1 MKKYFIGLGMIL
13 LVANGAMAQ
22 SKKGDFEVNASW
34 GYLSMPEIDGIAST
48 AFSYLATLGTYCSDN
63 KSFTGAIAVAGK
75 YYVTNR
81 INVGLALTYEQ
92 EKREPWSR
100 IGGTQTKLGD
110 IHVDSYCI
118 MPSASV
124 IYLNKKYIQLYGDV
138 AVGVGI
144 QNERFTAQK
153 GTSVKN
159 DSNTSTYFAFQ
170 LSPIG
175 VRVGGKLAGFAEY
188 GVGYKGCIL
197 AGISYRF

>member
-1 MKKYFIGLGMIL
+1 MIL

-48 AFSYLATLGTYCSDN
+48 AFSYLATLGTYCSDS

-100 IGGTQTKLGD
+100 IGGTESKLGD
-110 IHVDSYCI
+110 IRIGSYSI

-170 LSPIG
+170 FSPVG
-175 VRVGGKLAGFAEY
+175 VRVGGRLAGFAEY

>member
-1 MKKYFIGLGMIL
+1 MIL

-34 GYLSMPEIDGIAST
+34 GYLSMPEIESVAIT
-48 AFSYLATLGTYCSDN
+48 TLSYVGTLGTYDPNS
-63 KSFTGAIAVAGK
+63 KSFSGAMAVAGK

-100 IGGTQTKLGD
+100 IGGAESKLGD
-110 IHVDSYCI
+110 ICIGSYSI

-144 QNERFTAQK
+144 QNERFTPKK
-153 GTSVKN
+153 GTSAKS
-159 DSNTSTYFAFQ
+159 DSDTRTLFAFQ
-170 LSPIG
+170 FSPIG

-197 AGISYRF
+197 TGISYRF

>member
-92 EKREPWSR
+92 EKREMLEDAVRLREAGVIARKGLLWFAGTIAALTTIWMAMQKMYELAAAYLKSR
-100 IGGTQTKLGD
+100 
-110 IHVDSYCI
+110 
-118 MPSASV
+118 
-124 IYLNKKYIQLYGDV
+124 
-138 AVGVGI
+138 GV
-144 QNERFTAQK
+144 
-153 GTSVKN
+153 
-159 DSNTSTYFAFQ
+159 
-170 LSPIG
+170 
-175 VRVGGKLAGFAEY
+175 
-188 GVGYKGCIL
+188 
-197 AGISYRF
+197 